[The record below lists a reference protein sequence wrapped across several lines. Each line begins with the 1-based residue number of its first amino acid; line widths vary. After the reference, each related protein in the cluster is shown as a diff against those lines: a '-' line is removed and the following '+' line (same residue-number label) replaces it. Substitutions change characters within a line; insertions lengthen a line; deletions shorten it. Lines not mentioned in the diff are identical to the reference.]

1 MTVEYTRRAAAD
13 LATIAAN
20 SRAEFA
26 DTVAAALERRFREII
41 DQIEWDADSA
51 TPVSA
56 RPGVH
61 VVALVKYPFKLF
73 YRVISPEQVR
83 IVHIRSTSR
92 RQWKGERA

>member
-1 MTVEYTRRAAAD
+1 MTVEYTRRAATD
-13 LATIAAN
+13 LATIAVD
-20 SRAEFA
+20 SRAAFGDA
-26 DTVAAALERRFREII
+26 VAAALERRFREII